1 MNLKQLIKCLK
12 AFECEAIR
20 NKPVV
25 HRFTTSNL
33 YGYIEEIND
42 VSYDTKNNLIILHTA
57 EPKENIW
64 DSKTD
69 IKIDKSKEI

>member
-1 MNLKQLIKCLK
+1 MNLKQLIKKLK
-12 AFECEAIR
+12 AFDCEAIR

-33 YGYIEEIND
+33 YGYIEEIDD
-42 VSYDTKNNLIILHTA
+42 VSYDTKHNLIILHTA
-57 EPKENIW
+57 EPKSNVW

-69 IKIDKSKEI
+69 IKLETNG